1 MKGFVRLEEDSV
13 GANVSVSEMLAQLE
27 AKVAYHKEQEVHAR
41 QEAFHAEQRGV
52 HEAKYGRAL
61 KRCEAFKAAAADA
74 GEILVDATPSAAA
87 SPDLPEDFRTG
98 EWRWLSRLMSV
109 ILEGKAPD
117 ETFGPSKI
125 VREIRERWGAKL
137 PHKVD
142 PRSVSATLRV
152 WATKGR
158 IHKVR
163 EGRAYYEALY
173 RKQRPTPA
181 SGQ

>member
-1 MKGFVRLEEDSV
+1 M
-13 GANVSVSEMLAQLE
+13 GANVSVTEMLAQLE
-27 AKVAYHKEQEVHAR
+27 AKVAYHKAQQELHA
-41 QEAFHAEQRGV
+41 QKEALHAEQKGV
-52 HEAKYGRAL
+52 HEAEYGKAL
-61 KRCEAFKAAAADA
+61 KRCEAFKAAAAEA
-74 GEILVDATPSAAA
+74 GEILVDVTPPAAA
-87 SPDLPEDFRTG
+87 APELPEDFG
-98 EWRWLSRLMSV
+98 SSEWHWLSRLMSL

-142 PRSVSATLRV
+142 PRSVSVTLRA

-163 EGRAYYEALY
+163 EGRAYYEAIY
-173 RKQRPTPA
+173 TKGRPA
-181 SGQ
+181 SGTGR